1 MNEYECD
8 QPNQEGENGYTAPQ
22 PPQQPQPPY
31 PPPYGV
37 QPPYGGQTP
46 PPYPPPPYGQP
57 PYQPYGNYPPPKP
70 TKMRVASN
78 PENVK
83 LFNILSYFSFLWIVG
98 LIADGRNPKVRYHI
112 NQGIILSIFEVV
124 LGLVIS
130 LLSGLFTSVFSL
142 TLGGVMVFSQLG
154 ATLVGL
160 LQLAQ
165 FGAVAAL
172 IIVGVMHAVQDR
184 EEPLPLIG
192 NLFTVLK

>member
-98 LIADGRNPKVRYHI
+98 LIADGRNPSA
-112 NQGIILSIFEVV
+112 IISTRGLSF
-124 LGLVIS
+124 
-130 LLSGLFTSVFSL
+130 LFL
-142 TLGGVMVFSQLG
+142 RWYWGW
-154 ATLVGL
+154 
-160 LQLAQ
+160 
-165 FGAVAAL
+165 
-172 IIVGVMHAVQDR
+172 
-184 EEPLPLIG
+184 
-192 NLFTVLK
+192 